1 MAAKRIINN
10 IRKNFFDIKKKE
22 WPNVIMMALFFFMV
36 IATFWVLKPLKRG
49 LLVNFYE
56 NNPLHLLG
64 TSFAGAEVEQLAK
77 VVNMVV
83 VYAIVVMFTL
93 LSRKLKRQHLNLT
106 LNLFFAG
113 LFILFASLMSN
124 PGPATS
130 WSFYVLGD
138 MFNSAMVTFFWAYS
152 NDIFSSDQAK
162 RTYGIVGLGGIIGG
176 IVGSTVVVGYVNEL
190 GRPTLLYLCLIPLA
204 IMIAIGYLVN
214 RRTPQ
219 SQEKQT
225 QTPCAEGKR
234 CNAIFE
240 GADIVFKSKYL
251 LAIVGIIAL
260 YEMVS
265 NIVDFQLSATIAS
278 GISGDLEKDAYFG
291 FVGQITSIISLFV
304 QIFLTSFVMKRY
316 GVGIALL
323 FLPIA
328 ITLGSVGFL
337 VVPSLLFVTI
347 MSASDNS
354 LNYSINQ
361 SAKEALYT
369 PTEQDVKYKAKAFI
383 DMFVQRFAKVLAV
396 VLNLAVA
403 AWVGLEHVRWL
414 SIACLIILV
423 FWILAVRYAGREF
436 ENKADIEE
444 IAL

>member
-1 MAAKRIINN
+1 
-10 IRKNFFDIKKKE
+10 
-22 WPNVIMMALFFFMV
+22 
-36 IATFWVLKPLKRG
+36 
-49 LLVNFYE
+49 
-56 NNPLHLLG
+56 
-64 TSFAGAEVEQLAK
+64 
-77 VVNMVV
+77 
-83 VYAIVVMFTL
+83 
-93 LSRKLKRQHLNLT
+93 LNLT

-152 NDIFSSDQAK
+152 NDIFSSEQAK

-176 IVGSTVVVGYVNEL
+176 IVGSTVVAGYVNDL
-190 GRPTLLYLCLIPLA
+190 GRPALLYMCLIPLA
-204 IMIAIGYLVN
+204 VMIAIGYIVN
-214 RRTPQ
+214 RRSPQ
-219 SQEKQT
+219 VQEEKT
-225 QTPCAEGKR
+225 QKPCAKGKR

-240 GADIVFKSKYL
+240 GANIVFKSKYL

-260 YEMVS
+260 YEIVS

-278 GISGDLEKDAYFG
+278 SVSGDLQKDAYFG
-291 FVGQITSIISLFV
+291 FVGQITSIISLVV
-304 QIFLTSFVMKRY
+304 QLFLTSFVMKRY

-337 VVPSLLFVTI
+337 VIPSLLFVTI

-369 PTEQDVKYKAKAFI
+369 PTDQDVKYKAKAFI
-383 DMFVQRFAKVLAV
+383 DMFVQRFAKVIAV

-423 FWILAVRYAGREF
+423 FWILTVRYAGREF
-436 ENKADIEE
+436 ENKADAKEVTV
-444 IAL
+444 